1 MKVDLNTVAQKVL
14 PKSIY
19 KGGRRP
25 YLKSIIKAIQDLPD
39 KRHRQLLKKRLRQGA
54 PLAQAAYDALTLRD
68 PGKHLCRCGCGKP
81 TQFVGKRYSQYAQR
95 GCSLRDPKV
104 KQSIRKALLDKY
116 GVTNPSHIE
125 GAKEKK
131 IETCRRNYGVDFPQ
145 QSYEVRRKSVQTL
158 FDKYGVT
165 NISRDNAVLQ
175 KKKET
180 WLAKYGVDNP
190 FKMESVKELAGQVSV
205 EERTRRHLKGIK
217 TLQAR
222 YQTDASNA
230 MRVPSIAAKA
240 IASRKRNLINEYG
253 TYDKGLAALA
263 RKTKETY
270 LKRYGTTNMRE
281 LDWYIR
287 KMEETYYW
295 RYQVRTSYPTHIADI
310 MEKVLS
316 ARYKLRP
323 VTVKKKTYA
332 VRSQLEAEVIE
343 KLLRRYKV
351 TDLTTETR
359 EIVTIPYEY
368 QGISRRY
375 YPDIKY
381 ISPIGKAEVAEVK
394 SFYTMGLVPFN
405 RSLIDKNLAKFKAA
419 FKTVSNFVIYL
430 QLPKVGVV
438 RLTTPEEVMRVVR
451 SYRP

>member
-1 MKVDLNTVAQKVL
+1 
-14 PKSIY
+14 
-19 KGGRRP
+19 
-25 YLKSIIKAIQDLPD
+25 
-39 KRHRQLLKKRLRQGA
+39 
-54 PLAQAAYDALTLRD
+54 
-68 PGKHLCRCGCGKP
+68 
-81 TQFVGKRYSQYAQR
+81 
-95 GCSLRDPKV
+95 
-104 KQSIRKALLDKY
+104 
-116 GVTNPSHIE
+116 
-125 GAKEKK
+125 
-131 IETCRRNYGVDFPQ
+131 
-145 QSYEVRRKSVQTL
+145 VQTL
-158 FDKYGVT
+158 VDKYGVT
-165 NISRDNAVLQ
+165 NISRNKAVLQ

-190 FKMESVKELAGQVSV
+190 FKMESVKELAGQVSL

-217 TLQAR
+217 TLQVR

-240 IASRKRNLINEYG
+240 IASRKRSLINKYG

-263 RKTKETY
+263 IKTRETY

-343 KLLRRYKV
+343 KLLRQYKV

-368 QGISRRY
+368 QGVSRRY
-375 YPDIKY
+375 YPDIRY
-381 ISPIGKAEVAEVK
+381 ISPIGRAEVAEVK

-405 RSLIDKNLAKFKAA
+405 RGLIEKNLAKFKAA

-438 RLTTPEEVMRVVR
+438 RLTTPEEVMTVVR